1 MKDLYLSLK
10 HGAKYSVAALM
21 VAEQMCL
28 EPHHLEWITEDYQ
41 SEIPVPVIAQRW
53 GGFYFQCDMR
63 RLCSFLPAAE
73 GQRVARMRDWE
84 NERWRRHKEYCDW
97 WSLVRECVLCGCA
110 FDTGE
115 KIEFTEQ
122 LRLTQLEESPMSRMH
137 WKRLPIVGGIVCASA
152 TCVENV
158 RLAVAVEP
166 SDAKYARVK
175 LSDIS
180 PSAVGFANA
189 IRLRAA
195 LRVATY
201 HARQQRLQH
210 A

>member
-1 MKDLYLSLK
+1 MTLYSALK
-10 HGAKYSVAALM
+10 YGARYSVSALM
-21 VAEQMCL
+21 VAEQMGV
-28 EPHHLEWITEDYQ
+28 EPHHLAWITEDYQ
-41 SEIPVPVIAQRW
+41 SEIPVPVIAQKW
-53 GGFYFQCDMR
+53 EEFYCGYDMR
-63 RLCSFLPAAE
+63 RLCSFLPPAE
-73 GQRVARMRDWE
+73 GQRVARLRDWE
-84 NERWRRHKEYCDW
+84 NERWRRYNEYCDW

-115 KIEFTEQ
+115 KIEFHDQ
-122 LRLTQLEESPMSRMH
+122 LRLSQLEDSPPDRMH
-137 WKRLPIVGGIVCASA
+137 GTRLPIVGGIVCASA
-152 TCVENV
+152 ECVETV

-180 PSAVGFANA
+180 PGTVGFANS

-201 HARQQRLQH
+201 HARQQRFQH